1 MRIDAVIVVVCTHTI
16 YLMSKLLIYSANLAG
31 FEHPHPNASQVLPEG
46 IDFIEEFRFTDHN
59 FPPRFNA
66 MTPRLQA
73 RIVKM
78 FPHQFKPD
86 FDYYLW
92 VDASHRLARA
102 DSARWFFEQIG
113 DADIAVIKHP
123 NRQTIQEEA
132 DYLKQRLFIEQ
143 TKAYKDRYVT
153 IRYEG
158 EDIDG
163 ALSAVDPQAP
173 LYASTTFLMRNS
185 PQTQEAMKEFWY
197 ITSRYH
203 SVDQLGYT
211 HALQN
216 LSVSVIN
223 KKEPYVEYT
232 R

>member
-1 MRIDAVIVVVCTHTI
+1 
-16 YLMSKLLIYSANLAG
+16 MSAKLLIYSANLG
-31 FEHPHPNASQVLPEG
+31 NFDSPKDHEEQELPEG
-46 IDFIEEFRFTDHN
+46 IDQIEYWMCTDEDY
-59 FPPRFNA
+59 PPRKNA

-78 FPHQFKPD
+78 FAWQMKPD

-92 VDASHRLARA
+92 CDASHHFPRA
-102 DSARWFFEQIG
+102 DTAKWFFEQIG

-123 NRQTIQEEA
+123 NRKTIQEEA
-132 DYLKQRLFIEQ
+132 DYIKKRLQEEIED
-143 TKAYKDRYVT
+143 KAKPYILPRYQ
-153 IRYEG
+153 G
-158 EDIDG
+158 EDVDG
-163 ALSAVDPQAP
+163 ALSEVDPQAP

-197 ITSRYH
+197 QTSRWH

-223 KKEPYVEYT
+223 KKEPYVEHT